1 MSYLDFIER
10 WIGLSP
16 DGGDVSVEIFI
27 FVLIFALAVLIGLAS
42 LCSAVN
48 FPCRCLPSNDHLAG
62 GVPYRAGPQ
71 LDSLEIMRRLQNLP
85 LPPRGPYNAA
95 KECSWTIVDLL
106 IPLSTK

>member
-1 MSYLDFIER
+1 MRYLDFIER
-10 WIGLSP
+10 WFGLSP
-16 DGGDVSVEIFI
+16 DGGDGSVEIFI
-27 FVLIFALAVLIGLAS
+27 FVLIVVLAVLVGLAP
-42 LCSAVN
+42 LRSAGN
-48 FPCRCLPSNDHLAG
+48 FPSRFLPLNDHLTG
-62 GVPYRAGPQ
+62 GVPYRAGPP